1 MHSVNSSP
9 TATPELSA
17 PSTVDDKYVPVGESV
32 AYVTWNEVTA
42 TNSDGQ
48 SVTCWDSVGG
58 GNVAL
63 TGGNFG
69 VGLHRVTCSVTD
81 DSNSTFTGSFTFNV
95 TGK

>member
-1 MHSVNSSP
+1 MVS
-9 TATPELSA
+9 
-17 PSTVDDKYVPVGESV
+17 
-32 AYVTWNEVTA
+32 VTWAEITA

-69 VGLHRVTCSVTD
+69 VGLHTVTCSVTND
-81 DSNSTFTGSFTFNV
+81 GNCTGTGSFTFNV
-95 TGK
+95 TGKQRKCLFER